1 MRSVAR
7 LELDRDFQRLRLF
20 DRSLPAIGQPSI
32 IIRSKNSQ
40 RATTENVGLDA
51 PGESI
56 SE

>member
-7 LELDRDFQRLRLF
+7 LELERDFQRLRLF
-20 DRSLPAIGQPSI
+20 DRSLPALGQPSI
-32 IIRSKNSQ
+32 IIRRKNLQ